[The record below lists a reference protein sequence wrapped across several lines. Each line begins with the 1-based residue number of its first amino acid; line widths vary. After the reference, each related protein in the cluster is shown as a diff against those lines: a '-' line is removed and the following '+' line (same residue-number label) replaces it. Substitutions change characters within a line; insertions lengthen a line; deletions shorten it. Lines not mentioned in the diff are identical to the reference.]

1 VTWKI
6 VCSPRLQPRKCQQRA
21 SHKSQVLCWFKLR
34 SLTRSFTH
42 AAVIPGALAFS
53 VHLSDEITRKRIE
66 DYPNLFFFSSDYPEH
81 YEPFCADFG
90 PVNLGVRKSHPT
102 SPRWRPEHLRSTNTL
117 EPFRGSCLQWL
128 QGPGP
133 RAPRESRLE
142 IDLES
147 RSPSRASPHEL
158 CSTRCPG
165 AASRA
170 EIIHQVDT
178 MAFDSLWLCYSS
190 ECKIMPKCATCIRA
204 AAAMIEISLF
214 PTGLEPFL
222 LHDEG
227 AQE

>member
-1 VTWKI
+1 MTWKI

-102 SPRWRPEHLRSTNTL
+102 SPRWRPEHLGSTNTL
-117 EPFRGSCLQWL
+117 EPFSCLQWL
-128 QGPGP
+128 QGPRKLTWNHGHPPGP
-133 RAPRESRLE
+133 P
-142 IDLES
+142 
-147 RSPSRASPHEL
+147 PMNF
-158 CSTRCPG
+158 
-165 AASRA
+165 AA
-170 EIIHQVDT
+170 
-178 MAFDSLWLCYSS
+178 
-190 ECKIMPKCATCIRA
+190 RA
-204 AAAMIEISLF
+204 ALAPQAAQRSSIKL
-214 PTGLEPFL
+214 TRWL
-222 LHDEG
+222 LTAFG
-227 AQE
+227 CAMAQSAKSCQNVLYASGPLPR